1 MACSNIRYGPGVT
14 QEVGM
19 DLANLKAKKVGVYT
33 DKTVATLP
41 AMKTTLES
49 LNKANVNF
57 KVNLRIDQVFKN
69 STHFLIYQRFTMILK
84 WSRRTKALTKPQILP
99 KKKSL
104 MLFWQ

>member
-57 KVNLRIDQVFKN
+57 KVNLRKGFQKFN
-69 STHFLIYQRFTMILK
+69 THFLIYQRFTMILK

>member
-1 MACSNIRYGPGVT
+1 MACSNIRYGVGVT

-49 LNKANVNF
+49 LNQSNINF
-57 KVNLRIDQVFKN
+57 KVG
-69 STHFLIYQRFTMILK
+69 LINNE
-84 WSRRTKALTKPQILP
+84 
-99 KKKSL
+99 
-104 MLFWQ
+104 